1 MINNQIKK
9 EILNNNNR
17 VYALID
23 PLKESNEEEE
33 VFYIGITTRK
43 DYKNRL
49 YCHIYDSVHYK
60 NKNVYKERK
69 IRKIIELGSKPDIKI
84 LEENIDSYDC
94 LKERERYWIAYY
106 RELYGERNI
115 CNISDGGDW
124 NPVIEADNKEEIRQ
138 KISNTKKRLFEE
150 KVLSM
155 GYSSVEEYKRIKKE
169 TDKENRKKWYKDN
182 KEHRAELARNYRNKQ
197 REDIGD
203 EEFRK
208 NVSKSKRDYIS
219 SMSEEEYK
227 RYKDRENEYWRNR
240 RKNETEEE
248 RKERLLKASIW
259 RKQRA
264 LNETVEERE
273 KRLQKR
279 RDDKALSK
287 QKKIDKLGIEEYNR
301 IESNRS
307 KRYLDS
313 LSKDKRR
320 EIYDRN
326 NAYQRNIIL
335 TESKEERELRL
346 KKKQE
351 QRGRNK
357 DGKEKNKMER
367 SIRIKEAVC

>member
-1 MINNQIKK
+1 MKK
-9 EILNNNNR
+9 NNNNR

-49 YCHIYDSVHYK
+49 HCHIYDSIHYK

-84 LEENIDSYDC
+84 IEEDIDSYDC

-169 TDKENRKKWYKDN
+169 IDKENRKKWYKEHKD
-182 KEHRAELARNYRNKQ
+182 HRAELARNYRNKQ

-208 NVSKSKRDYIS
+208 NASKSKRDYIS

-307 KRYLDS
+307 KQYLDS
-313 LSKDKRR
+313 LSEDKRR

-346 KKKQE
+346 KKKRE
-351 QRGRNK
+351 QRRMNNVDNK
-357 DGKEKNKMER
+357 ENKNNNK
-367 SIRIKEAVC
+367 KD

>member
-23 PLKESNEEEE
+23 PLKESNKEEEE

-84 LEENIDSYDC
+84 LEENINSYDC

-155 GYSSVEEYKRIKKE
+155 GYNSVEEYKRIKKE

-208 NVSKSKRDYIS
+208 NTSKSKRDYIS

-240 RKNETEEE
+240 RKNETEEK

-264 LNETVEERE
+264 LNETVDERE

-307 KRYLDS
+307 KQYLDS
-313 LSKDKRR
+313 LSDNKRR

-326 NAYQRNIIL
+326 NAYQRKIIL
-335 TESKEERELRL
+335 TEFKEER
-346 KKKQE
+346 
-351 QRGRNK
+351 
-357 DGKEKNKMER
+357 
-367 SIRIKEAVC
+367 